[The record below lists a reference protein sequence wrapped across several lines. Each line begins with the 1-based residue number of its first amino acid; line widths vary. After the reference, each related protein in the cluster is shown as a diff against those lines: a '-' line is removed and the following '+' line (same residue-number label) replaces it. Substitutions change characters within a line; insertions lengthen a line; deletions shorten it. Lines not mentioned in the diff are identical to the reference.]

1 MRTGGKY
8 RSSGPGWRPPST
20 ERDGG
25 AGGSGLAGLRASG
38 VAGKVYRV
46 GLIFTTLPV
55 FEVDATPGGRAL
67 LEGLRQ
73 LGYEEGRNL
82 VLERRSAE
90 GKRERYLE
98 IAAELVRL
106 KTDVIVTIGTFMTP
120 PSRATTLARL
130 MKMLPVHVPGG
141 DRREHRKDSSLV
153 MRSSSQ
159 NRQPRTAD
167 GRCQEPGGARV
178 RVSKGEQCDP
188 LAVPTGCP
196 VTTIPTFCSEECLCE
211 FSTPIE

>member
-1 MRTGGKY
+1 VIVP
-8 RSSGPGWRPPST
+8 SGSDEADP
-20 ERDGG
+20 
-25 AGGSGLAGLRASG
+25 LKL
-38 VAGKVYRV
+38 
-46 GLIFTTLPV
+46 
-55 FEVDATPGGRAL
+55 L

-141 DRREHRKDSSLV
+141 DRAKTAESTARIQASLCGRPARIAKPAPQMGGV
-153 MRSSSQ
+153 RS
-159 NRQPRTAD
+159 P
-167 GRCQEPGGARV
+167 GARV
-178 RVSKGEQCDP
+178 CVIPPC
-188 LAVPTGCP
+188 PTEH
-196 VTTIPTFCSEECLCE
+196 S
-211 FSTPIE
+211 

>member
-106 KTDVIVTIGTFMTP
+106 KTDVISPSMFRAGTERRPQRAPQGFKPRYAVVQPESSTP
-120 PSRATTLARL
+120 HRRWA
-130 MKMLPVHVPGG
+130 VPGARG
-141 DRREHRKDSSLV
+141 RACACSPLYGAV
-153 MRSSSQ
+153 MR
-159 NRQPRTAD
+159 PTDRT
-167 GRCQEPGGARV
+167 
-178 RVSKGEQCDP
+178 
-188 LAVPTGCP
+188 
-196 VTTIPTFCSEECLCE
+196 
-211 FSTPIE
+211 

>member
-1 MRTGGKY
+1 V
-8 RSSGPGWRPPST
+8 SV
-20 ERDGG
+20 
-25 AGGSGLAGLRASG
+25 AA
-38 VAGKVYRV
+38 AGKVYRV

-98 IAAELVRL
+98 IAAEL
-106 KTDVIVTIGTFMTP
+106 TDVIVTIGTFMTP

-130 MKMLPVHVPGG
+130 MKMLPVHVPCG
-141 DRREHRKDSSLV
+141 DRAKTVESTARIQAWLCGRSARIAKLV
-153 MRSSSQ
+153 PQMGSARS
-159 NRQPRTAD
+159 P
-167 GRCQEPGGARV
+167 GARV
-178 RVSKGEQCDP
+178 CVYPDDAGGCRSLGAPNTLDQPRPKAVGCMPWFDRPSFTHYRLVPSTD
-188 LAVPTGCP
+188 LALTA
-196 VTTIPTFCSEECLCE
+196 
-211 FSTPIE
+211 